1 MHEDHC
7 PGLHAC
13 PLCAKIAPRLGHA
26 APLAG
31 SSVSQDGSEYSLPG
45 RYSSAPRSSGLSIVE
60 KISALLPGDKSDLP
74 HPPQQAGEKT
84 GEQSCGQH
92 YAAPR
97 QDVFQPTGI
106 PEKISPTTSL
116 LERTAWGQRDER
128 STSIRLREALE
139 ACRLHRRR
147 FVGTEELAL
156 VAGSQNGPRRSFSRV
171 QQSQSGA
178 SRATCEERR

>member
-45 RYSSAPRSSGLSIVE
+45 RYSSAPRSSARSIVE
-60 KISALLPGDKSDLP
+60 KISVLLPGDKSDLP
-74 HPPQQAGEKT
+74 HAPHQACEKPGER
-84 GEQSCGQH
+84 SCGQH

-97 QDVFQPTGI
+97 QDVCQPTGI
-106 PEKISPTTSL
+106 PEKDFSDYVL
-116 LERTAWGQRDER
+116 VGADGMRAARRDVNLNP
-128 STSIRLREALE
+128 STQSIRSQQASSVPFCRYRGAG
-139 ACRLHRRR
+139 ACRRQPEWASAQLQ
-147 FVGTEELAL
+147 
-156 VAGSQNGPRRSFSRV
+156 QNPTKPIRCKSSHV
-171 QQSQSGA
+171 
-178 SRATCEERR
+178 